1 MQQIK
6 TFLMFDGNAEEAMHF
21 YVSLFKNSQIGHIIK
36 YDANGPGKEGSVK
49 MAVFTLNDQHFLCID
64 SYIKHEFTFTPAIS
78 LYVSCKSEN
87 EVDTLFAKL
96 SERGQ
101 VFMPLNS
108 YPFSKKYGWVA
119 DRFGVSWQL
128 NFE

>member
-78 LYVSCKSEN
+78 LYVSCKS
-87 EVDTLFAKL
+87 
-96 SERGQ
+96 
-101 VFMPLNS
+101 
-108 YPFSKKYGWVA
+108 
-119 DRFGVSWQL
+119 
-128 NFE
+128 